1 MNLSQEQVKKMD
13 LYICPECD
21 DQENDNKKLE
31 NGEEASPKDESHA
44 LVTDSIS
51 QNREKKT
58 QKQIPSSETKV
69 RLLNNTSHYYVT
81 NNSADTN

>member
-31 NGEEASPKDESHA
+31 NGEEASPKDESYA
-44 LVTDSIS
+44 SVTYLDWSP
-51 QNREKKT
+51 QF
-58 QKQIPSSETKV
+58 
-69 RLLNNTSHYYVT
+69 RLYVT
-81 NNSADTN
+81 NKQASLLNKHGHKNVIKQPS